1 MQHLVASVIRDYA
14 AKDPRRRAHVLRA
27 GGAGVEVEPPEY
39 TGKCKRG
46 RKPTRGKCPKG
57 MHPYER
63 PTNDDNAFETCC
75 MKLALDGLDTMQR
88 VNRLNMKKDEL
99 VQKWIAYHK
108 IQTAGNYDMV
118 HSVIKGDRVKR
129 YRFTPKSLAL
139 KIASVRAKVERVE
152 AMRKKATPFELDANR
167 TRDLHEDI
175 AEARQRSTTK
185 KSTSLGAYIRSGAGM
200 IMGSLRNV
208 VSNMTNHLGYA
219 AVTAVVVGCVVLF
232 CGGVAPWSWPAA
244 VTAYLQQ
251 QDDSL
256 FTTIGK
262 VAVAAGAGYL
272 ATQAIG
278 YIKQRAQIPPH
289 AYTLAMRLASE
300 RLTAGDT
307 INLDTNDG
315 HGYIPGTEILSDD
328 VSALSASKRTP
339 QNVVEHSM
347 PDGSS
352 IILLNEDTQP
362 THKLRRID
370 KGPDDG
376 TSAHVYAATDVIDR
390 GTFSMTSPIYTDPA
404 RNLIL
409 ESKKV
414 TPIVVERAPDT
425 WHAWGKRHNACNW
438 VTGAALGWF
447 IYLTVESAHDVNAPE
462 EDDALSA
469 AMKLVHEGTEN
480 PLRDQDDWR
489 DPPFRGG
496 SDLVYIGH

>member
-129 YRFTPKSLAL
+129 YRFTPKTLAL
-139 KIASVRAKVERVE
+139 KIASVRAKMERVE

-219 AVTAVVVGCVVLF
+219 AVTAVVVGCVVFF
-232 CGGVAPWSWPAA
+232 CGGVEPWSWTAA

-262 VAVAAGAGYL
+262 VAVVAGAGYL

-289 AYTLAMRLASE
+289 AYTLAISSE

-307 INLDTNDG
+307 DDTVDLDTNDG
-315 HGYIPGTEILSDD
+315 DGYIPGTEIPSDD
-328 VSALSASKRTP
+328 PSAPRKT
-339 QNVVEHSM
+339 
-347 PDGSS
+347 
-352 IILLNEDTQP
+352 
-362 THKLRRID
+362 
-370 KGPDDG
+370 PDDG
-376 TSAHVYAATDVIDR
+376 NPFSQQYGGSPSNKAYPSYRDSAQRYTVPTSRTPP
-390 GTFSMTSPIYTDPA
+390 SPQ
-404 RNLIL
+404 
-409 ESKKV
+409 ESKVPFATGKY
-414 TPIVVERAPDT
+414 TFERAPDT
-425 WHAWGKRHNACNW
+425 RHNACHW

-469 AMKLVHEGTEN
+469 ALTLVHEDTEN
-480 PLRDQDDWR
+480 PLRDQHDWR